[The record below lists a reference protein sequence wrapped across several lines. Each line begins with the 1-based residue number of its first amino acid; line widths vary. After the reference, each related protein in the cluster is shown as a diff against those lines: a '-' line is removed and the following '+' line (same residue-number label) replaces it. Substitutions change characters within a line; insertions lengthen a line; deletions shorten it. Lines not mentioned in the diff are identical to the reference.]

1 MLALPWGM
9 VALDRWASK
18 KYGRTARKSRKSRGG
33 RRGYHTRRGYH
44 VRKFK
49 TGPFKVGRKHS
60 RSRTHRRRQNFV
72 TGKRFHEYDRAGHW
86 VKGKPYRRYRRHM
99 GRTRGRGRR

>member
-18 KYGRTARKSRKSRGG
+18 KYGRKTRRSRKSGGG
-33 RRGYHTRRGYH
+33 RRRRRHYHTRRGYH

-49 TGPFKVGRKHS
+49 TGHFKVGRKHS

-86 VKGKPYRRYRRHM
+86 VKGKPYRRYRR
-99 GRTRGRGRR
+99 RSQRRR